1 MSDAR
6 AADGPQTTTND
17 AALRRVDGDRGTT
30 QASAPGENE
39 MRTA

>member
-1 MSDAR
+1 VSHAR

-17 AALRRVDGDRGTT
+17 AALRREYGDRGTT
-30 QASAPGENE
+30 QASALGENE